1 MSSVPSREAPTLAK
15 APPVPGLYRHFKG
28 GKYEL
33 LSVARH
39 SETKELLAV
48 YRSVEDPETT
58 WVRPLEMFTELV
70 EHADAKLPRFA
81 PVSGSSKKRSRMDRI
96 TRPLVRAF
104 RRFGGSSRSVRT
116 RTRLS

>member
-28 GKYEL
+28 GEYEL

-39 SETKELLAV
+39 SETEELLAV
-48 YRSVEDPETT
+48 YRSVEDRDTI

-70 EHADAKLPRFA
+70 EYADTELPRFE
-81 PVSGSSKKRSRMDRI
+81 PVSGSSKVRSWVDRI
-96 TRPLVRAF
+96 AGPLIA
-104 RRFGGSSRSVRT
+104 
-116 RTRLS
+116 